1 MPLLVNMN
9 YESTNLLTKA
19 DRYISSLIEPYR
31 KRGLDEM
38 ALGMLGQF
46 AWEKYL
52 SAYQIHSKLNST
64 PEKLAYK
71 NVNTRINVLLDLGLI
86 QKTDDIDTNNIHGA
100 RYYTL
105 TEYGIFR
112 LFLDRPDSS
121 MGCYER

>member
-1 MPLLVNMN
+1 MN
-9 YESTNLLTKA
+9 YEDTNLPTKA

-31 KRGLDEM
+31 KSIGLDKM
-38 ALGMLGQF
+38 ALDMLGQF

-71 NVNTRINVLLDLGLI
+71 NVLLDLGLI